1 MPSSNIV
8 IILVAVVEHHCLLT
22 GVAMDNIYTR
32 WIENA
37 GSIRISLQILIKQSL

>member
-22 GVAMDNIYTR
+22 GVAT
-32 WIENA
+32 
-37 GSIRISLQILIKQSL
+37 